1 MKKTAHCIHHTHW
14 DLIWY
19 FTAQD
24 ATVQLC
30 YNIKEMLEG
39 FRSGRIT
46 DFFFDGQSA
55 PIDEYRK
62 LHPEDEAYIRFLV
75 KEKKQMCIRDR
86 NISFFL
92 LSAIFY
98 ICSYYSFMLNGHF
111 QTTSKVRKTDIRH
124 QIEGGCCSLTPSL
137 LYF

>member
-30 YNIKEMLEG
+30 YNMKEMLEG

-55 PIDEYRK
+55 PMDEYRK
-62 LHPEDEAYIRFLV
+62 LHPEDEAYIRTLV
-75 KEKKQMCIRDR
+75 TEKKLVICRIPLDIPGIFPRYF
-86 NISFFL
+86 ISL
-92 LSAIFY
+92 ELRILS
-98 ICSYYSFMLNGHF
+98 
-111 QTTSKVRKTDIRH
+111 
-124 QIEGGCCSLTPSL
+124 
-137 LYF
+137 

>member
-30 YNIKEMLEG
+30 YNMKEMLEG

-55 PIDEYRK
+55 PMDEYRK
-62 LHPEDEAYIRFLV
+62 LHPEDEAYIRTLV
-75 KEKKQMCIRDR
+75 TEKKLVIGPFHSQLACFI
-86 NISFFL
+86 
-92 LSAIFY
+92 
-98 ICSYYSFMLNGHF
+98 
-111 QTTSKVRKTDIRH
+111 
-124 QIEGGCCSLTPSL
+124 
-137 LYF
+137 

>member
-30 YNIKEMLEG
+30 YNMKEMLEG

-55 PIDEYRK
+55 PMDEYRK
-62 LHPEDEAYIRFLV
+62 LHPEDEAYIRTLV
-75 KEKKQMCIRDR
+75 TEKKLVIGPG
-86 NISFFL
+86 N
-92 LSAIFY
+92 
-98 ICSYYSFMLNGHF
+98 
-111 QTTSKVRKTDIRH
+111 DIRVCRGVSAGFLWAFLGFS
-124 QIEGGCCSLTPSL
+124 QDISSVWN
-137 LYF
+137 